1 MGGKPG
7 EESWKPVMEGLGE
20 EWATAC
26 QRGWQ
31 DREDGTREQPTG
43 SSNREV
49 TVDVSKSSFME
60 CLCWEWGEAGQRVGH
75 KNPSGGTSREQG
87 GVSTGRLSRSKVT
100 RSPNLPETE
109 GFPGT

>member
-1 MGGKPG
+1 
-7 EESWKPVMEGLGE
+7 MEGLGE
-20 EWATAC
+20 EWATTC

-31 DREDGTREQPTG
+31 DREDGAREQRTG

-49 TVDVSKSSFME
+49 TVMSTRAVSWSV
-60 CLCWEWGEAGQRVGH
+60 CVGHWGQAGQRVGH
-75 KNPSGGTSREQG
+75 KNRSGGTSREQG

-100 RSPNLPETE
+100 CSPDLPETE

>member
-31 DREDGTREQPTG
+31 DRKDGAREQPTG
-43 SSNREV
+43 SSNGEV
-49 TVDVSKSSFME
+49 TVDVNKSSFME
-60 CLCWEWGEAGQRVGH
+60 CLCWAL
-75 KNPSGGTSREQG
+75 GGG
-87 GVSTGRLSRSKVT
+87 GAEGGSQK
-100 RSPNLPETE
+100 PE
-109 GFPGT
+109 